1 MEMTRCSIEPS
12 NRTRY
17 SKNYFKKIFH
27 EAPKAAGEF
36 IGNQVAEKIVEPDE
50 DWMNVEVTI
59 ISP

>member
-50 DWMNVEVTI
+50 D
-59 ISP
+59 